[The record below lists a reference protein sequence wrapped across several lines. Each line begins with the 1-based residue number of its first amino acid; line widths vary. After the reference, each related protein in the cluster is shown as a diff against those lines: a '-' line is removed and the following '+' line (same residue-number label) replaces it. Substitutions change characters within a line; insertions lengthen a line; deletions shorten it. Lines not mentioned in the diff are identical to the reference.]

1 MLMVFR
7 DCPLDSKSDAKR
19 RLAEVV
25 PNISRITD
33 TSVTSKEKRRKCKK
47 KKSVILRVVMK
58 LQVCCSILF
67 SLEVIRDLLRVCMSI
82 FFFKWRSRQMVQVG
96 L

>member
-19 RLAEVV
+19 RLAELV

-47 KKSVILRVVMK
+47 KKISDSESGDEIAG
-58 LQVCCSILF
+58 
-67 SLEVIRDLLRVCMSI
+67 LLLNFI
-82 FFFKWRSRQMVQVG
+82 
-96 L
+96 